1 MPTPETLKAHFSPV
15 EYYHIVCKSID
26 GLLLF
31 QDNQDYKTFKE
42 RFKIFTGDFLDV
54 WSFCLLT
61 NHTHHIIKT
70 KSSAS
75 IYQLIH
81 QIPKKERTNSMKRFY
96 EERENEIFFNK
107 VIERQM
113 NSFLVS
119 YANYVNNKYE
129 RRGGVFQKPFKRIQI
144 DGEAHLQQAI
154 IYTNANAQKHELVK
168 DYKNYPFSSY
178 LPVLQNDHSW
188 VDSKNVLEFFNGI
201 NNFIFT
207 HNQQAAYFYQK
218 DWPSSKLE

>member
-70 KSSAS
+70 KTSSS
-75 IYQLIH
+75 VYQLIQ
-81 QIPKKERTNSMKRFY
+81 QIPNKERTNSMKHFY

-129 RRGGVFQKPFKRIQI
+129 RKGAIFQKPFKRIQI

-154 IYTNANAQKHELVK
+154 IYTNANAQKHQLVK
-168 DYKNYPFSSY
+168 DYKKYPFSSY
-178 LPVLQNDHSW
+178 LPVVQNDHSW

-207 HNQQAAYFYQK
+207 HDQQAAYFYQK
-218 DWPSSKLE
+218 NWPSSKLE

>member
-1 MPTPETLKAHFSPV
+1 MKHFYD
-15 EYYHIVCKSID
+15 EC
-26 GLLLF
+26 
-31 QDNQDYKTFKE
+31 
-42 RFKIFTGDFLDV
+42 
-54 WSFCLLT
+54 
-61 NHTHHIIKT
+61 
-70 KSSAS
+70 
-75 IYQLIH
+75 
-81 QIPKKERTNSMKRFY
+81 
-96 EERENEIFFNK
+96 ENEIFFNK

-129 RRGGVFQKPFKRIQI
+129 RKGGIFQKPFKRIQI

-154 IYTNANAQKHELVK
+154 IYTNANAQKHELVE

-178 LPVLQNDHSW
+178 LPVVQNDHSW
-188 VDSKNVLEFFNGI
+188 VDSKNVLEFFNGV